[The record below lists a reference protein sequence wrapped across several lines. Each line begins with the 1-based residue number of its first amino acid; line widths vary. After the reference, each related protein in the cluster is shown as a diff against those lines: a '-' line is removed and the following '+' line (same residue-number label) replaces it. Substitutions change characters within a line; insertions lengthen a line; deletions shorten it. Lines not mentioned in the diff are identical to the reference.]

1 MDIVHVNFFIQ
12 KKISACAKSSES
24 RQNQDIA
31 IVVCIIRNN
40 IFFEE
45 VNYFLVDFFLFHEY
59 NWCMTNSRAV

>member
-1 MDIVHVNFFIQ
+1 MGTVLANFFIQ
-12 KKISACAKSSES
+12 KKISVCVRSSES

-31 IVVCIIRNN
+31 IAVYITKNN
-40 IFFEE
+40 IIFEE

>member
-1 MDIVHVNFFIQ
+1 MDIAPVNFFTQ

-31 IVVCIIRNN
+31 IVVYITKNN
-40 IFFEE
+40 IIFEE

-59 NWCMTNSRAV
+59 NWCMTNSRVV